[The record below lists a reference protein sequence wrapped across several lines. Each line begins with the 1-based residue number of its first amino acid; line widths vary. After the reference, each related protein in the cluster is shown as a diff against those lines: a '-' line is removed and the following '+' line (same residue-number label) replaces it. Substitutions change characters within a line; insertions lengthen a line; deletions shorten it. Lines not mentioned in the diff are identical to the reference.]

1 MTPLRQQ
8 MTAALELNGKSPA
21 TVEAYVREVAL
32 LANFYRKRPDLISED
47 ELVRYLLHRK
57 NVNKLAPSSM
67 RICYSGLRFFYQRV
81 LDRPWKLFALLH
93 ARRELRRPSVLS
105 RAEVHRLLEA
115 AYPFH
120 NQVYFTTLYSCGLR
134 LQEGLHLQ
142 IGDVDSPRLMLHVH
156 RGKGARD
163 RVLPL
168 PEKTLLLL
176 RQYWKTHRHP
186 RLLFPATGQNH
197 QLASAASSPMSRASV
212 QGAFLKA
219 RLRAGIS
226 KRGISLHSLRHSYA
240 THLLEAGVS
249 LPTIQRYL
257 GHSSLETTTVYLHLT
272 PQGQQQAVAHINR
285 LLEVPPCQP

>member
-8 MTAALELNGKSPA
+8 MMAALELNGKSPA
-21 TVEAYVREVAL
+21 TVEAYVREVFLVAK
-32 LANFYRKRPDLISED
+32 FYRKRPDLISEE

-67 RICYSGLRFFYQRV
+67 RICYSGIRFFYQRV
-81 LDRPWKLFALLH
+81 LAREWKIFALLH

-105 RAEVHRLLEA
+105 RQEVHRVLEA
-115 AYPFH
+115 ASPFH

-134 LQEGLHLQ
+134 LHEGLHLE
-142 IGDVDSPRLMLHVH
+142 IGDIDSPRLMLHVH

-168 PEKTLLLL
+168 PQQTLLLL

-197 QLASAASSPMSRASV
+197 QQASTASAPMSRASV

-219 RLRAGIS
+219 RLRAGIT

-240 THLLEAGVS
+240 THLLEAGVP

-257 GHSSLETTTVYLHLT
+257 GHSHIETTMVYLHLT
-272 PQGQQQAVAHINR
+272 PEGQQQAVAHINR
-285 LLEVPPCQP
+285 LLEVPACQP

>member
-8 MTAALELNGKSPA
+8 MMAALELNGKSPA
-21 TVEAYVREVAL
+21 TVEAYVREVFL
-32 LANFYRKRPDLISED
+32 VSKFYRKRPDLISEE

-67 RICYSGLRFFYQRV
+67 RICYSGIRFFYQRV
-81 LDRPWKLFALLH
+81 LAREWKIFALLH
-93 ARRELRRPSVLS
+93 ARRELHRPSVLS
-105 RAEVHRLLEA
+105 RQEVHRVLEA
-115 AYPFH
+115 ASPFH
-120 NQVYFTTLYSCGLR
+120 NQVYFTTVYSCGLR
-134 LQEGLHLQ
+134 LHEGLHLE
-142 IGDVDSPRLMLHVH
+142 IGDIDSPRLMLHVH

-168 PEKTLLLL
+168 PQQTLLLL

-197 QLASAASSPMSRASV
+197 RQASTASAPMSRASV

-219 RLRAGIS
+219 RLRAGIT

-240 THLLEAGVS
+240 THLLEAGVP

-257 GHSSLETTTVYLHLT
+257 GHSHIETTMVYLHLT
-272 PQGQQQAVAHINR
+272 PEGQQQAVAHVNR
-285 LLEVPPCQP
+285 LLEVPSCQP

>member
-32 LANFYRKRPDLISED
+32 VAKFYRKRPDLISEE

-57 NVNKLAPSSM
+57 NTDHLAPTSM

-81 LDRPWKLFALLH
+81 LACEWNIFALLR

-105 RAEVHRLLEA
+105 RAEVHRILQA

-120 NQVYFTTLYSCGLR
+120 NQVYFTTVYSCGLR
-134 LQEGLHLQ
+134 LHEGLHLE
-142 IGDVDSPRLMLHVH
+142 IGDIDGQRGMLHVH

-168 PEKTLLLL
+168 PVQTLLLL

-197 QLASAASSPMSRASV
+197 QQASTASSPMSRASV

-240 THLLEAGVS
+240 THLLEAGVP

-272 PQGQQQAVAHINR
+272 AEGQQQAVAHINR
-285 LLEVPPCQP
+285 LLEVPSCQP

>member
-21 TVEAYVREVAL
+21 TIEAYVREVYL
-32 LANFYRKRPDLISED
+32 VSKFYRKRPDLISEE
-47 ELVRYLLHRK
+47 ELERYLLHCK
-57 NVNKLAPSSM
+57 NIDHLAATSM
-67 RICYSGLRFFYQRV
+67 RICYSGIRFFYQRV
-81 LDRPWKLFALLH
+81 LGREWRIFALLH
-93 ARRELRRPSVLS
+93 ARRELHRPSVLS
-105 RAEVHRLLEA
+105 RQEVYRLLEA

-120 NQVYFTTLYSCGLR
+120 NQVYFTTVYSCGLR
-134 LQEGLHLQ
+134 LQEGLHLE
-142 IGDVDSPRLMLHVH
+142 IGDIDSPNGMLHVH
-156 RGKGARD
+156 RGKGAKD

-197 QLASAASSPMSRASV
+197 QQASTASDPMSRTSV

-219 RLRAGIS
+219 RLRAGIT
-226 KRGISLHSLRHSYA
+226 KKGISLHSLRHSYA
-240 THLLEAGVS
+240 THLLEAGVP

-257 GHSSLETTTVYLHLT
+257 GHSHLDTTVIYLHLT
-272 PQGQQQAVAHINR
+272 PAGQQEAIAHINR

>member
-8 MTAALELNGKSPA
+8 MMAALELNGKSPA
-21 TVEAYVREVAL
+21 TVEAYVREVFL
-32 LANFYRKRPDLISED
+32 VSKFYRKRPDRISEE

-57 NVNKLAPSSM
+57 NIDKLAPSSM
-67 RICYSGLRFFYQRV
+67 RICYSGIRFFYQRV
-81 LDRPWKLFALLH
+81 LAREWKIFALLH

-105 RAEVHRLLEA
+105 RQEVHRVLEA
-115 AYPFH
+115 ASPFH
-120 NQVYFTTLYSCGLR
+120 NQVYFTTVYSCGLR
-134 LQEGLHLQ
+134 LHEGLHLE
-142 IGDVDSPRLMLHVH
+142 IGDIDSQSGMLHVH

-168 PEKTLLLL
+168 PQQTLLLL
-176 RQYWKTHRHP
+176 RQYWKSHRHP

-197 QLASAASSPMSRASV
+197 RQASTASSPMSRASV

-219 RLRAGIS
+219 RLRAGIT

-240 THLLEAGVS
+240 THLLEAGVP

-257 GHSSLETTTVYLHLT
+257 GHSHIETTMVYLHLT
-272 PQGQQQAVAHINR
+272 PEGQQQAGAHINR
-285 LLEVPPCQP
+285 LLEVPSCQP

>member
-8 MTAALELNGKSPA
+8 MMAALELNGKSPA
-21 TVEAYVREVAL
+21 TVEAYVREVFL
-32 LANFYRKRPDLISED
+32 VSKFYRKRPDLISEE

-57 NVNKLAPSSM
+57 NTDHLAPTSM

-81 LDRPWKLFALLH
+81 LACEWNIFALLR

-105 RAEVHRLLEA
+105 RAEVHRILQA

-120 NQVYFTTLYSCGLR
+120 NQVYFTTVYSCGLR
-134 LQEGLHLQ
+134 LHEGLHLE
-142 IGDVDSPRLMLHVH
+142 IGDIDGQRGMLHVH

-168 PEKTLLLL
+168 PVQTLLLL

-197 QLASAASSPMSRASV
+197 QQASTASSPMSRASV

-240 THLLEAGVS
+240 THLLEAGVP

-272 PQGQQQAVAHINR
+272 AEGQQQAVAHINR
-285 LLEVPPCQP
+285 LLEVPSCQP